1 MKNSDAKIKANNR
14 YTEKTYDRLSIY
26 IPKGQKEIIKS
37 YADKQNK
44 SLNGFIVDAI
54 EKEIKKDIEDSN

>member
-37 YADKQNK
+37 YRITSYNVCYTK
-44 SLNGFIVDAI
+44 LLR
-54 EKEIKKDIEDSN
+54 